1 MTYFRFCGLLQLVF
15 LTLNLSGQQPCQV
28 LLETIDE
35 HYEGDCRRG
44 LAHGEGK
51 ARGGDS
57 YVGDFKKG
65 LPHGEGVYTWANG
78 DMYVGSFKK
87 GVKEGQGVL
96 TEADGSVHRGYWKDD
111 KYVGEDKKPYELIS
125 QNPRVN
131 RVHFRRGDEIPHH
144 VDFRFTYLGRPVRAR
159 NLNVQNGFG
168 VLINESDYIKTVE
181 VYQFPFMG
189 EITVEVESAPDDT
202 KGMPRQWWT
211 ANITFKINQPG
222 KWVITIEMR
231 PA

>member
-1 MTYFRFCGLLQLVF
+1 MIYHRLFYLFISLF
-15 LTLNLSGQQPCQV
+15 LASSLTAQPSCRV
-28 LLETIDE
+28 LLENIDE

-51 ARGGDS
+51 AIGEDT
-57 YVGDFKKG
+57 YVGGFKKG
-65 LPHGEGVYTWANG
+65 LPHGEGTYTFANG
-78 DMYVGSFKK
+78 DVYVGRFKK
-87 GVKEGQGVL
+87 GVKEGKGVL
-96 TEADGSVHRGYWKDD
+96 TEADGTVHRGYWKDD
-111 KYVGEDKKPYELIS
+111 KYLGEDKKPYELIS
-125 QNPRVN
+125 QNPRVS
-131 RVHFRRGDEIPHH
+131 RVHFQRMDDGPRH

-159 NLNVQNGFG
+159 NLQVQNGFG
-168 VLINESDYIKTVE
+168 VMINESDYVKTVE
-181 VYQFPFMG
+181 VYQFPFLG